1 MYEYTYEELLWKQ
14 SGLAYTIQDLINSSK
29 IEKDDTKLSII
40 QKKLEKF
47 QKEFDEVCMML
58 ENEEFIKDDLWHM
71 NNSSDYDNKNY
82 VTNAEIA
89 ERIEA
94 CYDY

>member
-1 MYEYTYEELLWKQ
+1 MNEYTYEELLWKQ

-47 QKEFDEVCMML
+47 QKEFDEVCIML
-58 ENEEFIKDDLWHM
+58 ENGEFIKDDLWYR
-71 NNSSDYDNKNY
+71 NNSSDYEENY
-82 VTNAEIA
+82 ATNAEIA